1 MRLRKLGSLV
11 LAALVF
17 WVLASL
23 LAGWLLT
30 DQLVRAPLPHR
41 TEVERAELRAR
52 LQGPGEA
59 WTRHD
64 LAGAQGV
71 PLELW
76 WLHRPRSRGLAL
88 LLHGFGDDAWGMAPL
103 AESLPAWDVAV
114 FTFRGRDRHPEVPST
129 LGAHERAD
137 VAAVV
142 RLAEARGVPRGR
154 MILVA
159 SSQGAGTA
167 LLALADLDPDGP
179 LGGAL
184 LESPFRDLRDAAR
197 NHLRGALGWLEP
209 LSRLAQRVALA
220 RAGWRAAFDPD
231 AVSPLAAASHV
242 HTPVALLAGD
252 ADPITPL
259 EGVRAI
265 ARSQPDLTTVP
276 GAGHCEAGRRV
287 PGGWRAWAESRLHR
301 WKLTGP

>member
-17 WVLASL
+17 WALASL

-30 DQLVRAPLPHR
+30 DQLVRAPLPRR
-41 TEVERAELRAR
+41 TESERAELRAD
-52 LQGPGEA
+52 LQGADGA

-64 LAGAQGV
+64 LRGAQGA

-76 WLHRPRSRGLAL
+76 WLHRPRPRGLAL

-103 AESLPAWDVAV
+103 ARSLPEWDVAV
-114 FTFRGRDRHPEVPST
+114 FTFRGRDRHPEIPST

-142 RLAEARGVPRGR
+142 GLAEARGVPRGR
-154 MILVA
+154 LILVA

-167 LLALADLDPDGP
+167 LLALADLDSGAP

-184 LESPFRDLRDAAR
+184 LEAPFRDLREAAR
-197 NHLRGALGWLEP
+197 NHLRGTLGRLEP
-209 LSRLAQRVALA
+209 LTRLAQAVALA
-220 RAGWRAAFDPD
+220 RAGRLAGFDPD
-231 AVSPLAAASHV
+231 TVSPLAAA
-242 HTPVALLAGD
+242 P
-252 ADPITPL
+252 
-259 EGVRAI
+259 
-265 ARSQPDLTTVP
+265 
-276 GAGHCEAGRRV
+276 RV
-287 PGGWRAWAESRLHR
+287 
-301 WKLTGP
+301 